1 VSDGGT
7 RPGGYTIVL
16 PPGWRRIPLRQ
27 GPEETEKAARAA
39 VSASLRALPR
49 GVPRDRLAA
58 FRAESEG
65 RLRTMAAQVRK
76 QGGVDLYLPVES
88 MRGIPV
94 SASFV
99 VSEGS
104 LGGGGGA
111 APVDPAQVVTYL
123 AAERGDGKRTQAAL
137 DGALALRVEHVAGPD
152 PAADVQATT
161 RRVDYIVSMPGEPD
175 RWLVVAFSTLDQSGQ
190 SQDSQSQ
197 DSQSQDSQS
206 QDSQG
211 SQSAHNGA
219 AANAADDGQETA
231 GPGDQL
237 AHLLVQLFDAMMAT
251 FRWTWT
257 PDG

>member
-1 VSDGGT
+1 M
-7 RPGGYTIVL
+7 L

-27 GPEETEKAARAA
+27 GPGETEKAARAA

-76 QGGVDLYLPVES
+76 QGGVDLYLPAES

-104 LGGGGGA
+104 LGSGGA
-111 APVDPAQVVTYL
+111 APADPARVVTYL
-123 AAERGDGKRTQAAL
+123 AAERGDGKRAQATL

-175 RWLVVAFSTLDQSGQ
+175 RWLIVAFSTLDQSGQ
-190 SQDSQSQ
+190 IPDGQGTQSA
-197 DSQSQDSQS
+197 
-206 QDSQG
+206 
-211 SQSAHNGA
+211 QSAHNGA
-219 AANAADDGQETA
+219 AE
-231 GPGDQL
+231 PGDQL
-237 AHLLVQLFDAMMAT
+237 AHLLVQLFDAMIAT

>member
-1 VSDGGT
+1 VSGEGT
-7 RPGGYTIVL
+7 RPGGYTIML

-27 GPEETEKAARAA
+27 GAEETEKAAREA
-39 VSASLRALPR
+39 VSASLRALPQS
-49 GVPRDRLAA
+49 VPRDRLAS

-65 RLRTMAAQVRK
+65 RLRAMAAKVRK

-104 LGGGGGA
+104 LASA
-111 APVDPAQVVTYL
+111 APVDPAQVVSYL
-123 AAERGDGKRTQAAL
+123 AAMRGDGERTPATL
-137 DGALALRVEHVAGPD
+137 DGALALRVEHVAGPE
-152 PAADVQATT
+152 PAAEVQGTT

-175 RWLVVAFSTLDQSGQ
+175 RWLIVAFSTLDQSNQSVQGGQ
-190 SQDSQSQ
+190 NGQNGQNGQ
-197 DSQSQDSQS
+197 AA
-206 QDSQG
+206 QG
-211 SQSAHNGA
+211 SQNGNSSAAHP
-219 AANAADDGQETA
+219 DEA
-231 GPGDQL
+231 GDRQRDTGPDHSL
-237 AHLLVQLFDAMMAT
+237 ARLLVQLFDAMMAT

>member
-1 VSDGGT
+1 VSDTGT
-7 RPGGYTIVL
+7 RPGGYTITL

-49 GVPRDRLAA
+49 AVPRDRLAA

-104 LGGGGGA
+104 LGGGGA
-111 APVDPAQVVTYL
+111 APADPAQVVTYL
-123 AAERGDGKRTQAAL
+123 AAERGDGTRTQATV
-137 DGALALRVEHVAGPD
+137 DGAMALRVEHVAGPD

-161 RRVDYIVSMPGEPD
+161 RRVDYIVSMPGAPD
-175 RWLVVAFSTLDQSGQ
+175 RWLIVAFSTLDQSGQ
-190 SQDSQSQ
+190 IPDG
-197 DSQSQDSQS
+197 
-206 QDSQG
+206 QG
-211 SQSAHNGA
+211 TQSAHNGA
-219 AANAADDGQETA
+219 APDAAHDGQGSA

-237 AHLLVQLFDAMMAT
+237 AHLLVELFDAMMAT

>member
-1 VSDGGT
+1 M
-7 RPGGYTIVL
+7 L

-49 GVPRDRLAA
+49 AVPRDRLAA

-104 LGGGGGA
+104 LGGGGA
-111 APVDPAQVVTYL
+111 APADPAQVVTYL
-123 AAERGDGKRTQAAL
+123 AAERGDGTRTQATV
-137 DGALALRVEHVAGPD
+137 DGAMALRVEHVAGPD

-175 RWLVVAFSTLDQSGQ
+175 RWLIVAFSTLDQSGQ
-190 SQDSQSQ
+190 TPDGQGTQSAQ
-197 DSQSQDSQS
+197 R
-206 QDSQG
+206 
-211 SQSAHNGA
+211 AHNGA
-219 AANAADDGQETA
+219 SPDAAGDGQGNA

-257 PDG
+257 PDD

>member
-1 VSDGGT
+1 VSDSGT
-7 RPGGYTIVL
+7 RPGGYTIML

-49 GVPRDRLAA
+49 AVPRDRLAA

-104 LGGGGGA
+104 LGGGGA
-111 APVDPAQVVTYL
+111 APADPAQVVTYL
-123 AAERGDGKRTQAAL
+123 AAERGDGTRTQATV
-137 DGALALRVEHVAGPD
+137 DGAMALRVEHVAGPD

-175 RWLVVAFSTLDQSGQ
+175 RWLIVAFSTLDQSGQ
-190 SQDSQSQ
+190 TPDGQGTQSAQ
-197 DSQSQDSQS
+197 R
-206 QDSQG
+206 
-211 SQSAHNGA
+211 AHNGA
-219 AANAADDGQETA
+219 APDAADDGQGNA

-251 FRWTWT
+251 FRWTWP

>member
-1 VSDGGT
+1 MTDSGT

-49 GVPRDRLAA
+49 AVPRDRLAA

-104 LGGGGGA
+104 LGGAGA
-111 APVDPAQVVTYL
+111 APADPAQVVTYL
-123 AAERGDGKRTQAAL
+123 AAERGDGTRTQATV
-137 DGALALRVEHVAGPD
+137 DGAMALRVEHVAGPD

-175 RWLVVAFSTLDQSGQ
+175 RWLIVAFSTLDQSGQ
-190 SQDSQSQ
+190 IPDGPGT
-197 DSQSQDSQS
+197 
-206 QDSQG
+206 QG
-211 SQSAHNGA
+211 TQGTHNGA
-219 AANAADDGQETA
+219 APDAADDGPGNA

-257 PDG
+257 PAGLDARWMTPDE